1 MVPRATLRLSLGP
14 VLITTLALLGS
25 LRSPAIA
32 QRLATRVAASS
43 PAPFRG
49 SHCLGESK
57 QKVLLEHYLAGSIN
71 PLGIG
76 NTLRLSLCVPFITK
90 PGIVFDLTN
99 VEIGSVLLT
108 SPTDVT
114 GGAFINFVPLSFLV
128 LRAEASAF
136 SIWPIP
142 LQGAG
147 FITLNNANQFTLKS
161 LSPSPFGN
169 DPAGTATGG
178 RFLLGMTLR
187 GEVPLGKWLSI
198 AVADSF
204 AAEYWR
210 VTESTWAPAER
221 EGKTLFY
228 AARRDVVL
236 QGPGDWVLANTAA
249 LLLGIKATPNFTIR
263 VGATDDLVYVPSQG
277 YVGNIAAGLLLL
289 SIKNL
294 RNLAKD
300 ASFFLRTGTFTN
312 HAFRGGITFAL
323 GFDITYELLT
333 RPHRRPPSPTPPD
346 EPPADA
352 APAAPAPA
360 PTPAPLAPGG
370 EPAPAA
376 ASSATPTSPAPAPAA
391 SETKAS

>member
-1 MVPRATLRLSLGP
+1 MGSRLVLALSL
-14 VLITTLALLGS
+14 VLGS
-25 LRSPAIA
+25 LCSQAIA
-32 QRLATRVAASS
+32 QRLDKRIAASS
-43 PAPFRG
+43 SAPFRG
-49 SHCLGESK
+49 EHCLGESK

-76 NTLRLSLCVPFITK
+76 NSLRLSLCVPFVTK
-90 PGIVFDLTN
+90 PGILFDLTN
-99 VEIGSVLLT
+99 IEMGALLMT

-114 GGAFINFVPLSFLV
+114 GGAFVSFVPLSFLV

-147 FITLNNANQFTLKS
+147 FISLHDASEFKLTA

-169 DPAGTATGG
+169 DPAGTAAGG

-204 AAEYWR
+204 AGEYWR
-210 VTESTWAPAER
+210 VTESTWDPAAR

-228 AARRDVVL
+228 AARRDVLL

-249 LLLGIKATPNFTIR
+249 LLLGIKATRNFTIR

-277 YVGNIAAGLLLL
+277 YIGNIAAGLLLL

-294 RNLAKD
+294 RNLARD

-312 HAFRGGITFAL
+312 HAFRHGITFAL

-333 RPHRRPPSPTPPD
+333 RPHRRPPSPPPAA
-346 EPPADA
+346 EPPASE
-352 APAAPAPA
+352 PAH
-360 PTPAPLAPGG
+360 APGPDG
-370 EPAPAA
+370 EPAPAQPAA
-376 ASSATPTSPAPAPAA
+376 ASSDSSSSTTSPAPAPAA

>member
-1 MVPRATLRLSLGP
+1 MVSFLTWLTCSTLPRALRTRAIPRLAPRLSLG
-14 VLITTLALLGS
+14 LAIALALVSGPGS
-25 LRSPAIA
+25 QAIA
-32 QRLATRVAASS
+32 QRLDKRVAASS

-49 SHCLGESK
+49 EHCLGESK
-57 QKVLLEHYLAGSIN
+57 QKLLLEHYLAGSIN

-76 NTLRLSLCVPFITK
+76 NSLRLSLCVPFITK
-90 PGIVFDLTN
+90 PGILFDLTN
-99 VEIGSVLLT
+99 FEVGSVLLT

-147 FITLNNANQFTLKS
+147 FITLHNPSEFTIQS

-187 GEVPLGKWLSI
+187 GEVPIGRWLSI

-204 AAEYWR
+204 AGEYWR
-210 VTESTWAPAER
+210 LTESTWAPAER
-221 EGKTLFY
+221 QGKVLFY
-228 AARRDVVL
+228 AARRDVL
-236 QGPGDWVLANTAA
+236 LEGPGDWVLANTAA
-249 LLLGIKATPNFTIR
+249 LLLGIKAHKNFTVR
-263 VGATDDLVYVPSQG
+263 VGATDDLVYVPSQA

-289 SIKNL
+289 SLKNL

-300 ASFFLRTGTFTN
+300 ASFFLRVGTFTN
-312 HAFRGGITFAL
+312 HAFRHGITFAL

-333 RPHRRPPSPTPPD
+333 RPHRRPPLPD
-346 EPPADA
+346 STIEPDT
-352 APAAPAPA
+352 APAAAPVAPA
-360 PTPAPLAPGG
+360 DPNA
-370 EPAPAA
+370 EPAPAR
-376 ASSATPTSPAPAPAA
+376 AS
-391 SETKAS
+391 